1 MRTRLTRHDLS
12 GLLGLQAKPIAPHGA
27 YVAAPVPA
35 AWLETTVRAALDSAH
50 HAAAAG
56 AISAPVVALTDA
68 MLGMMLRTKLKSIA
82 ALGLCAV
89 VVALGMGLAV
99 HRTAGAPP
107 REPRS
112 PEATAARSSAL
123 QKDDSPRAEQE
134 RFPEII
140 VRAAEIAQFEDNAL
154 TGIIAID
161 PKTAK
166 WRPIF
171 KGLSMGPGPVSP
183 DGRFIVYS
191 SLGPDPDADQV
202 GIWIYDITGETAPRR
217 IFERKGTP
225 HWSNHGQKVVISV
238 PAGQTRGSFETWRVN
253 ADGTGPVKLPI
264 PETGLVLDCSRD
276 GRWLATRTM
285 SGEAAHNGQLTL
297 VHPDGTEARNL
308 TEGSAKDDQFS
319 IFRIS
324 PDGQNI
330 AYVEIKTE
338 NEVPHSRLFVIGI
351 DGKNRREI
359 PTRFD
364 PGTMAGVCWSPDG
377 SRLALNPIDTR
388 TKEGSIALIDLD
400 GSNFRNLPLPPGRW
414 NIHVC
419 DWSKLT
425 SALRVGARKQTLDL
439 KTPRG
444 RFEALL
450 AECKKAS
457 RAFQEEY
464 KTARTDEERNK
475 IKREKAWQPRP
486 YLARFL
492 AIAESAP
499 NDPAAVDSLLWV
511 VQFGSNGPEFA
522 RAIDQLAQNHADR
535 RKVGLAASSL
545 VYTVSPKV
553 EKLLRAVIEKGP
565 DQPIKA
571 MASLALG
578 RFLKQQSLR
587 VRSIRESSESTKRWE
602 TMFLEEGANKENFA
616 QFIARDPDSLLKEAE
631 SVFERTIKEFA
642 GSSRR
647 GDSIS
652 ADARA
657 ELFEIRELCAGK
669 RAPEIQGQDFAGKP
683 LKLSDFKGKGVVIDF
698 WSTSCGACK
707 DMSAYERS
715 LMKKMQGK
723 PLAVVG
729 VNCDDNE
736 HKLAEWIKKE
746 GHTWRSWRDGNAGNA
761 EGPIFRQFNIH
772 TWPTIYIVDQR
783 GIIRHK
789 FLGFPGV
796 VKLDAAIDELVK
808 EAIR

>member
-1 MRTRLTRHDLS
+1 M
-12 GLLGLQAKPIAPHGA
+12 
-27 YVAAPVPA
+27 
-35 AWLETTVRAALDSAH
+35 
-50 HAAAAG
+50 
-56 AISAPVVALTDA
+56 
-68 MLGMMLRTKLKSIA
+68 
-82 ALGLCAV
+82 
-89 VVALGMGLAV
+89 
-99 HRTAGAPP
+99 
-107 REPRS
+107 
-112 PEATAARSSAL
+112 
-123 QKDDSPRAEQE
+123 
-134 RFPEII
+134 
-140 VRAAEIAQFEDNAL
+140 
-154 TGIIAID
+154 
-161 PKTAK
+161 
-166 WRPIF
+166 
-171 KGLSMGPGPVSP
+171 
-183 DGRFIVYS
+183 
-191 SLGPDPDADQV
+191 
-202 GIWIYDITGETAPRR
+202 
-217 IFERKGTP
+217 
-225 HWSNHGQKVVISV
+225 
-238 PAGQTRGSFETWRVN
+238 N

-276 GRWLATRTM
+276 GRWPATRTM

-425 SALRVGARKQTLDL
+425 SRP
-439 KTPRG
+439 PRRRPQADPG
-444 RFEALL
+444 SENPPRPIRALL

-522 RAIDQLAQNHADR
+522 RAIDQLGRITPTGAKSVSQPPVWSTRCHQRWKN
-535 RKVGLAASSL
+535 SS
-545 VYTVSPKV
+545 
-553 EKLLRAVIEKGP
+553 
-565 DQPIKA
+565 
-571 MASLALG
+571 
-578 RFLKQQSLR
+578 
-587 VRSIRESSESTKRWE
+587 VRSSRRARTSRSRRWHPSRWAGSSSSSPC
-602 TMFLEEGANKENFA
+602 GSAVSANLPNRRSAGRPCFSKKCQQGELRS
-616 QFIARDPDSLLKEAE
+616 IHRRDPDSLLKEAE